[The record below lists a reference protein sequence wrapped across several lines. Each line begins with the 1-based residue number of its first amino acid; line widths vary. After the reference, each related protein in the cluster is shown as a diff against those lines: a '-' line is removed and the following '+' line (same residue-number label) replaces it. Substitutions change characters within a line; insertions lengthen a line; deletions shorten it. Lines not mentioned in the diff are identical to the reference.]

1 MNDNTLD
8 LTADVMKHFRSLGYA
23 VVLVS
28 PEYLDG
34 LDAGDAES
42 AAWSEIDERI
52 EQYRINLDE
61 EI

>member
-1 MNDNTLD
+1 MNI
-8 LTADVMKHFRSLGYA
+8 ADVMKHFRSLGYA

-42 AAWSEIDERI
+42 AAWAEIDERI
-52 EQYRINLDE
+52 EQHRVNLEE

>member
-1 MNDNTLD
+1 MNIV
-8 LTADVMKHFRSLGYA
+8 DVMKHFRNLGYA

-42 AAWSEIDERI
+42 AAWTEIDQRI
-52 EQYRINLDE
+52 EQHLINLDD